1 MRVAGAPVFFR
12 EILAHARRP
21 RTYVFQT
28 AFLGILVLC
37 LIPLWPATGGG
48 QSDADIVDTG
58 RWIFTWGGYLQVVLL
73 ALLVPATTA
82 NAITQEKQKNTLDV
96 LLLTGAGPF
105 AIVWGKFFSRVF
117 NLTFLLFLTVPL
129 LFALLT
135 LGGVAGSSI
144 LIEFAVLA
152 SFVVLGAGVGIFL
165 STILPK
171 PTGVVIA
178 GYVLMAGYLAA
189 PLALEALGVL
199 RPLTAGALPLGA
211 ATLSPLHDLIYVFQ
225 PSWFVA
231 GQSFPESWW
240 ICPLWNVAL
249 GVVLVFVAGLLLPYA
264 RAFERLFSVRRL
276 LEAFDRLTYDLLHP
290 RQFLAKVGKDRKRLP
305 VHGLFL
311 LALVA
316 IIAARGLDF
325 FDASA
330 LGMPRG
336 RFWGATAGYLAVWL
350 FAYQT
355 SLLARRPLVAS
366 AVGLAI
372 VAVGYAWMPLAA
384 AVALIPFLIVVKFIA
399 PDLEVARAE
408 QTAVERPGPVGERNP
423 IYWKET
429 SINTVGRFRTWWRVN
444 LLMLVLMVA
453 GYAVFLPQLSTIEF
467 HKYAVATIAGLI
479 VLLSTVIAATTVSQE
494 REDGSLVLLATTPVE
509 CPTYVKGK
517 VLGIARNIVF
527 LVALP
532 FLHVVLFVAM
542 GVIHPVSVFFLAVSI
557 PIAVISSIVQAVFVS
572 LLFPT
577 TLRAIMAA
585 VVVVIVGAT
594 LPAVCCLPTFNLPV
608 ACYYMVEPVAGLGSG
623 LGVTSQGSYL
633 TAMALALVFSAG
645 TQIGYIVVVYSL
657 IRSGFDRY
665 IGRAA

>member
-1 MRVAGAPVFFR
+1 MAGAPVFFR
-12 EILAHARRP
+12 EVLAHARRP

-37 LIPLWPATGGG
+37 LIPLWPAAGGR
-48 QSDADIVDTG
+48 QSGADIADTG
-58 RWIFTWGGYLQVVLL
+58 RWIFTWGGYLQVILL

-82 NAITQEKQKNTLDV
+82 NAITQEKQKNTIDV

-144 LIEFAVLA
+144 LIEFTVLA
-152 SFVVLGAGVGIFL
+152 SFAVFGAGVGIFL
-165 STILPK
+165 STLLPK
-171 PTGVVIA
+171 PAGVVIA
-178 GYVLMAGYLAA
+178 GYVVMAGYLAA

-199 RPLTAGALPLGA
+199 QPLSAGALPLGA
-211 ATLSPLHDLIYVFQ
+211 AMLSPLHDLIYVFQ

-231 GQSFPESWW
+231 SQSFPEAWW

-249 GVVLVFVAGLLLPYA
+249 GVALVFVAGLLLPHA

-276 LEAFDRLTYDLLHP
+276 LEAFDRLTYDLVHP
-290 RQFLAKVGKDRKRLP
+290 RQLLARVGKDRKRLP
-305 VHGLFL
+305 VHALFGLAL
-311 LALVA
+311 LALLGER
-316 IIAARGLDF
+316 AAEHVG
-325 FDASA
+325 ASA
-330 LGMPRG
+330 APSLSVPRS
-336 RFWGATAGYLAVWL
+336 WGATAGALAVW
-350 FAYQT
+350 FGAYNVALT
-355 SLLARRPLVAS
+355 ASRPWVAALL
-366 AVGLAI
+366 GLAV
-372 VAVGYAWMPLAA
+372 VALGALWLPVAGLIALLPFLLLVKLAFPDQAAPSAA
-384 AVALIPFLIVVKFIA
+384 AP
-399 PDLEVARAE
+399 
-408 QTAVERPGPVGERNP
+408 VERPGPVGERNP

-453 GYAVFLPQLSTIEF
+453 GYVVFLPQLSTIEF

-542 GVIHPVSVFFLAVSI
+542 GVIHPISVFFLAISI

-633 TAMALALVFSAG
+633 AAMALALLFSAG